1 MSLLSELGTIT
12 FDRPVIAAM
21 LTPRR
26 GEPFSV
32 DQWIDNV
39 PDIFKPAAIYAL
51 ERVLPNFDVAPASPE
66 DIHKMAAFIALEI
79 RTLVDTRALTREGFE
94 GSEEVEI
101 NAD

>member
-1 MSLLSELGTIT
+1 MSLLSELGTIA

-32 DQWIDNV
+32 DPWIDIV

-51 ERVLPNFDVAPASPE
+51 ERVLPNFDGAPAPPE
-66 DIHKMAAFIALEI
+66 DIRKMAAFIALEI
-79 RTLVDTRALTREGFE
+79 RTLVDTRALTREGFADA
-94 GSEEVEI
+94 EEVEI
-101 NAD
+101 NDD